1 MVDHRTTGDTIEAVG
16 KRVMAGV
23 ACWVTL
29 SSAPASPVQEAPVF
43 ATGVEVVAVDVSVVD
58 KEGRPVR
65 DLVPGDFTLT
75 VGGRPRR
82 VVSAQFISEPGPGQG
97 EAPEEGPDAGL
108 GERPP
113 TDYST
118 NENAH
123 TGRLVL
129 IAVDQGNIPAG
140 GGRATIAAAEKLL
153 DRLGPIDQV
162 GLLTLPGPEPRVEFT
177 TDRAAIRKALGR
189 VVGRGRLAGRRVSL
203 TEALACTSGDDPERC
218 SSAVARECG
227 SDIPCQQMLR
237 TEAASVASDYK
248 LQSKAS
254 LNLLVSAFD
263 VLKTIEGPK
272 TVVLITQGLGEP
284 ESGSRAGYGFS
295 SDIRPLGDAAAAARV
310 SLFAVKVGPG
320 FPGAETNQLL
330 ESVLEDQSLQEYGLE
345 TLVTVARGVV
355 LRGSP
360 EKAFER
366 IAREISGHYLLGFE
380 PEAGERDGKN
390 HDLRLKV
397 ARPGVTVRTWRSV
410 SIPPPPSPKQEE
422 QALVASLWAPQP
434 ASALPMR
441 VASYALRDSG
451 SGKVKVLIAAELGR
465 GGMPAGLSVAYVLV
479 DEKKK
484 VVASAAQRATG
495 GAGST
500 AVSYVTSVV
509 VEPGLYT
516 LKLAARDRSGRLGRV
531 DHPVKAAV
539 TSTAGGEVEMSDL
552 VLGAPPSAGA
562 PFRPSAGL
570 ELAGGALVAHLE
582 LYTRD
587 RGRLD
592 EVGVNVEIAADETA
606 PAVRTVPTRSPP
618 AATPGRRVVQALV
631 PVADLPPGRYV
642 VRATVSLAGRAI
654 GTMTRP
660 FRLANTR
667 SLGLLQE
674 RGRPVDLGGKA
685 FQGAGGD
692 HRLLLG
698 RLPVAQ
704 LQRLAHSGQGLDAVA
719 RVVPGRVDVVAEPGT
734 AGQALR
740 TRERLLGVHQ
750 KLVDGPL
757 RLR

>member
-1 MVDHRTTGDTIEAVG
+1 MGR
-16 KRVMAGV
+16 RVIRASLTAGV
-23 ACWVTL
+23 AGWVAL
-29 SSAPASPVQEAPVF
+29 SAAPASPAQEAPVF

-65 DLVPGDFTLT
+65 DLAPGDFTLT

-82 VVSAQFISEPGPGQG
+82 VVSAQFLSEPGPDQG
-97 EAPEEGPDAGL
+97 AAPEEGPADKP
-108 GERPP
+108 GEQPP

-123 TGRLVL
+123 AGRLVL
-129 IAVDQGNIPAG
+129 IAVDQGNIPAS
-140 GGRATIAAAEKLL
+140 GGRAAIAAAEKLL
-153 DRLGPIDQV
+153 DRLGPFDQV

-203 TEALACTSGDDPERC
+203 TEALAYKSGDDPERWR
-218 SSAVARECG
+218 SAVVRECG
-227 SDIPCQQMLR
+227 SDMPCVQMLM
-237 TEAASVASDYK
+237 TEAESVASDYK
-248 LQSKAS
+248 QQSQAS
-254 LNLLVSAFD
+254 LDLLVSAFD

-310 SLFAVKVGPG
+310 SLFAVRVDPG
-320 FPGAETNQLL
+320 SPGAETNHLL
-330 ESVLEDQSLQEYGLE
+330 ESVREDQDLQESGLQ

-366 IAREISGHYLLGFE
+366 IAREISGHYLLGFQ

-410 SIPPPPSPKQEE
+410 SIPPPPSPRQEE
-422 QALVASLWAPQP
+422 QALLASLWAPQP

-441 VASYALRDSG
+441 VASYALRESD

-465 GGMPAGLSVAYVLV
+465 GASPAGLSVAYVLV
-479 DEKKK
+479 GEKKK
-484 VVASAAQRATG
+484 VIASAAQRAAG
-495 GAGST
+495 GAGNA
-500 AVSYVTSVV
+500 AVSYVTSVA

-552 VLGAPPSAGA
+552 VLGPPPSAGA

-582 LYTRD
+582 IYARD

-592 EVGVNVEIAADETA
+592 AVGVKVEIAADETA
-606 PAVRTVPTRSPP
+606 PAVRTVATRSPA
-618 AATPGRRVVQALV
+618 AATPGRRVFQALV
-631 PVADLPPGRYV
+631 PLVELPPGRYV
-642 VRATVSLAGRAI
+642 VRASVSLAGRTI

-660 FRLANTR
+660 FRLGPTLSSVDTTGRWSRTLRTSRDALLRRIPDLTNPQ
-667 SLGLLQE
+667 GLLRSRRSME
-674 RGRPVDLGGKA
+674 AWR
-685 FQGAGGD
+685 
-692 HRLLLG
+692 
-698 RLPVAQ
+698 
-704 LQRLAHSGQGLDAVA
+704 
-719 RVVPGRVDVVAEPGT
+719 
-734 AGQALR
+734 
-740 TRERLLGVHQ
+740 
-750 KLVDGPL
+750 
-757 RLR
+757 